1 MIVAAAVAVVVF
13 VVVVVVCCLLF
24 VVCCLLFVVCC
35 VLFVVCCLL
44 LLSLSL
50 SLSSSSSLLFVVVV
64 VVVALAVT
72 PAVPCSFFLSLV
84 VAENRQIGFAST
96 FVSKF
101 SEPKTPKI
109 PIYIV
114 CASEAQNH
122 GIYDV
127 VCFWLQKPR
136 YLQLF
141 LACAWQKHCYFT

>member
-24 VVCCLLFVVCC
+24 VVCCLLFAVC

-44 LLSLSL
+44 LLSLLSSL
-50 SLSSSSSLLFVVVV
+50 SLSLSLSFVVVV

-127 VCFWLQKPR
+127 VCFWLQKNVTPR
-136 YLQLF
+136 I
-141 LACAWQKHCYFT
+141 CANPS